1 MAQITQFYRGETIPI
16 VVTPESGETLTDCVM
31 LVYPD
36 NMDLTDESN
45 AEEIVEIDTST
56 TQDDSLVFTI
66 PAATSKDMAAG
77 AYTVELYYGDVTI
90 VRSNNAFVLVDSGYA
105 LKSSSEEEP

>member
-16 VVTPESGETLTDCVM
+16 VVTPESGETLVDCVM

-36 NMDLTDESN
+36 NLDLTDESN
-45 AEEIVEIDTST
+45 VEKIVKIDTPT
-56 TQDDSLVFTI
+56 TQDDSLVFTLSSEDTL
-66 PAATSKDMAAG
+66 AMTAG
-77 AYTVELYYGDVTI
+77 PYTVELYYGDMTI

-105 LKSSSEEEP
+105 LNSTSDQS